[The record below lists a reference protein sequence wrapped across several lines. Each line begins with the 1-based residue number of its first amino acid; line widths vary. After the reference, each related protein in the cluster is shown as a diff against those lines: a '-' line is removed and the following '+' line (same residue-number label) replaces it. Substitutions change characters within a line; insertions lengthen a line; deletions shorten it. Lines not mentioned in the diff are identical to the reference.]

1 MNSLLDSPVRALIA
15 GLVVAGLLL
24 AAWLLTG
31 PVDPHGLI
39 SVLLRFVHVVAA
51 MIWIGLAFFVNFV
64 QLTALEEA
72 DEASR
77 SAISKWIVPR
87 VAAGFRH
94 ASHLTVLSGA
104 LLLVSTGYLLGDWV
118 VSSRVY
124 MPPLRTLMLAAG
136 ALGGL
141 LMWAFVN
148 FVIWPSLKI
157 ALGPTAGDAD
167 AKAQAR
173 QTVKL
178 FARLNLV
185 LALPVTFTMVL
196 TAHLS

>member
-1 MNSLLDSPVRALIA
+1 MNSLLDNPVRALLA
-15 GLVVAGLLL
+15 GLVVAGLAL

-31 PVDPHGLI
+31 PVDPRGLI
-39 SVLLRFVHVVAA
+39 SVLLRFVHVVSA
-51 MIWIGLAFFVNFV
+51 MAWIGLVFFVNFV
-64 QLTALEEA
+64 QLKALEEA

-118 VSSRVY
+118 FSSIVY
-124 MPPLRTLMLAAG
+124 MPPLRTVMLAAG

-141 LMWAFVN
+141 VMWALVN

-157 ALGPTAGDAD
+157 ALGQTAGDAD

-173 QTVKL
+173 QTIKL
-178 FARLNLV
+178 YARLNLV
-185 LALPVTFTMVL
+185 LALPVTFAML
-196 TAHLS
+196 STAHLP